1 MDVPLVSSRDLFV
14 ENDHV
19 YVKTIRGR
27 QRVDVIYRRVDDA
40 FLDPLAFRPDS
51 TLGVAGL
58 MSAYLQHNV
67 VIANAPGTGVADDKS
82 IYPYVDDMI
91 NFYLNEAPILKN
103 VPTFQCRREDELDY
117 VVANLEQLVV
127 KEAQGSGGYGM
138 LIGPQATK
146 SEIAEFRKKF
156 CNIRIYIL
164 LSRHS
169 NYLWRQ
175 L

>member
-1 MDVPLVSSRDLFV
+1 
-14 ENDHV
+14 
-19 YVKTIRGR
+19 
-27 QRVDVIYRRVDDA
+27 
-40 FLDPLAFRPDS
+40 
-51 TLGVAGL
+51 
-58 MSAYLQHNV
+58 
-67 VIANAPGTGVADDKS
+67 
-82 IYPYVDDMI
+82 
-91 NFYLNEAPILKN
+91 
-103 VPTFQCRREDELDY
+103 VPTYQCRREDELDY

-164 LSRHS
+164 HSRHS